1 MSDISDAI
9 RLKEQELSKMHEIRI
24 LRLENMIKQRDE
36 ELITYKKKLEHLKD
50 DFQFN
55 LNIVEERDKEVLRLD
70 TLLTKY
76 ASELELKEK
85 QTKSLTLQ
93 LSRYTTLEKQ
103 NKEKD
108 KLEKASTKT
117 LMKEMYEE
125 IESVRWAMTEELKAK
140 STEIDALKS
149 DLQRTHTSREQA
161 LEKQRQELSETFED
175 VLKQREDNIQEREQ
189 AINKQVVNLESRFDK
204 LQTENSKLRVEIN
217 TYKRKTEQLSM
228 EAAQGE
234 ETRRSLQWQLQD
246 LVNEKERI
254 IVESS
259 DRIEELTSQLQLL
272 RDDCTLR
279 ENRLGKELNDAKSA
293 NATDRGRI
301 KELERNCSEIEYR
314 LQDEI
319 ESKKSLRKD
328 REAAQLKTKEIQEE
342 LEERVK
348 EISRLTRLIATHEAD
363 TEEKNSKL
371 ILLEDDLTETRRQ
384 LSSANERIALIK
396 EESVALN
403 IGNEKL
409 LSQLQQR
416 GEMLQKAQLESS
428 EYKSR
433 IDNMNEEHQKLQVQL
448 NDEHAEIEGLR
459 LRLKVQS
466 DMNSQ
471 QINKVTSAL
480 KAGAAEV
487 ERHRDGDKD
496 GVRNSIGLDSVAS
509 PMFSEDFGPVSLP
522 SSPVS
527 PVPLSRHVLEE
538 RRQLQGQEVMSSMGD
553 ASAFEAG
560 NLGNRSVDDLAKENE
575 WLKDVIRSMRTDL
588 ETLRAA
594 QSPVPRKKLSEKSE
608 IANDVEEETPIPSI
622 DDAMTSKTK
631 TTNQTQE
638 QGTERINLLETRL
651 VQSTEEII
659 RLRAERKRLMDIGNE
674 MRSALNRQR
683 REILHDAVRAS
694 SDIFVPNSLRD
705 AIQSRQASSKSNR
718 NLADHMSYTEEEE
731 VAKAEARRLETPHE
745 RAEALAALL
754 PPPPPTPPMEAS
766 DQETEFDP
774 MQSMAI
780 IGRGASSEVENDE
793 TGGVYGTAASAQS
806 QPVRN
811 SDRTTLSQLRVL
823 RRIKQKVD
831 ANRGV
836 GLTRRSMS
844 RGTTGNT
851 GAGTATNITQV
862 QSTLSTGLTQTRSR
876 VMNYAEAKRVEESK
890 GTEEER

>member
-36 ELITYKKKLEHLKD
+36 ELISKTKKLEHLKD

-85 QTKSLTLQ
+85 QTKNLTLQ

-140 STEIDALKS
+140 TAEIDALKG
-149 DLQRTHTSREQA
+149 DLKRTHTSREQA

-175 VLKQREDNIQEREQ
+175 VLKQREDSIQEREQ
-189 AINKQVVNLESRFDK
+189 AINKQVIALESRFDK
-204 LQTENSKLRVEIN
+204 LQTENSRLRMEIN
-217 TYKRKTEQLSM
+217 TYKRKAEQSSM
-228 EAAQGE
+228 ESSQGE

-246 LVNEKERI
+246 LMNEKERI
-254 IVESS
+254 IVESA
-259 DRIEELTSQLQLL
+259 DRIEELTSQLKLV
-272 RDDCTLR
+272 RDDCTQR
-279 ENRLGKELNDAKSA
+279 ENRLGKELNDSKSS
-293 NATDRGRI
+293 NATDRSRI
-301 KELERNCSEIEYR
+301 KELERNCSEMEYR

-319 ESKKSLRKD
+319 ESKKNLRND
-328 REAAQLKTKEIQEE
+328 REAAQLETKKVREE
-342 LEERVK
+342 MEEKVV
-348 EISRLTRLIATHEAD
+348 EMSRLARLIAANTAD
-363 TEEKNSKL
+363 AEDMNAKL
-371 ILLEDDLTETRRQ
+371 ALLEDDLSETRRQ
-384 LSSANERIALIK
+384 LSSANERIALMK
-396 EESVALN
+396 EEVVGLN
-403 IGNEKL
+403 TGNEKL

-428 EYKSR
+428 EYKS
-433 IDNMNEEHQKLQVQL
+433 DLDMMKEKYEKLQIEL
-448 NDEHAEIEGLR
+448 NDERAEIEGLR

-466 DMNSQ
+466 DMKSQ
-471 QINKVTSAL
+471 HIDDTASVAKN
-480 KAGAAEV
+480 EV
-487 ERHRDGDKD
+487 VGVAKERN
-496 GVRNSIGLDSVAS
+496 GVRSSIGLDSVAS

-522 SSPVS
+522 ASPTS
-527 PVPLSRHVLEE
+527 PVPMSRRVLEE
-538 RRQLQGQEVMSSMGD
+538 GQTQEVMSSMGD

-560 NLGNRSVDDLAKENE
+560 TSENRSSNDLAKENE

-588 ETLRAA
+588 ESMRAA
-594 QSPVPRKKLSEKSE
+594 QSPLPRKKISEASSTSGD
-608 IANDVEEETPIPSI
+608 IEEEPIPSI
-622 DDAMTSKTK
+622 GEAMTSKT
-631 TTNQTQE
+631 TNQMQEPDTQ
-638 QGTERINLLETRL
+638 RINLLETRL

-694 SDIFVPNSLRD
+694 SDIFVPNALRD
-705 AIQSRQASSKSNR
+705 AIQSRQDSSRSDKYM
-718 NLADHMSYTEEEE
+718 ADHMDYTEEEE
-731 VAKAEARRLETPHE
+731 VAKAEARRLETPQE

-754 PPPPPTPPMEAS
+754 PPPPPTPSTTVTA
-766 DQETEFDP
+766 DADVEFDP

-780 IGRGASSEVENDE
+780 IGRGAISEGETDE
-793 TGGVYGTAASAQS
+793 VRAVHGTAASATAQN

-823 RRIKQKVD
+823 RRIKQKID

-836 GLTRRSMS
+836 GVTKIPAS

-851 GAGTATNITQV
+851 DAGTGTGTNITPV
-862 QSTLSTGLTQTRSR
+862 QNTLSTGLTQTRSR
-876 VMNYAEAKRVEESK
+876 VMNYAEAKRIEESK
-890 GTEEER
+890 DYDEQR